1 MNAGDLLPTGP
12 HRRPETRDPVR
23 RRSGARAVRD
33 QRTRGKNLPTN
44 QTSRVSPGWV
54 KPVGAAGAA
63 VARTCSL
70 GPKHHHNPTHASAP
84 AGTAIPSE
92 GLTIEEVST
101 FPMAETKPNAAA
113 RPHQGV
119 RHSATRS
126 GVTHVRAYQPDRY
139 TIIGNHLAQHRE
151 LSLTAIGLATH
162 ILSLPEG
169 APVDI
174 RSLAERFPEGRD
186 RIAFALRE
194 LEAHGYLERVR
205 ERTEAGRLYTR
216 TYAHHVPAAEGA
228 ARAADGSVTGGEP
241 EPPASAA
248 PPVPPETGEPER
260 TPGDPHHDRAVA
272 LLVGLRRT
280 DDRLT
285 LSRRQVDRLAPAV
298 AAWFAGGATSAVVHR
313 ILTDGLPEDMRHP
326 AGVLAHRL
334 RELLPPPLPVRPPVA
349 SADAGA
355 ARHRPHPLQTCDGCE
370 RAFRAPCPGRCRDC
384 RDRSPRAGE
393 PLRAA

>member
-1 MNAGDLLPTGP
+1 MA
-12 HRRPETRDPVR
+12 ETQP
-23 RRSGARAVRD
+23 
-33 QRTRGKNLPTN
+33 N
-44 QTSRVSPGWV
+44 
-54 KPVGAAGAA
+54 A
-63 VARTCSL
+63 VAR
-70 GPKHHHNPTHASAP
+70 
-84 AGTAIPSE
+84 
-92 GLTIEEVST
+92 
-101 FPMAETKPNAAA
+101 PN
-113 RPHQGV
+113 QGV
-119 RHSATRS
+119 RRTTTHS

-194 LEAHGYLERVR
+194 LETYGYLERVR

-216 TYAHHVPAAEGA
+216 TYAHHAPAAEVTA
-228 ARAADGSVTGGEP
+228 PAADGPVTGGEP

-248 PPVPPETGEPER
+248 PPVPPETVEPER
-260 TPGDPHHDRAVA
+260 TPGDRHHDRAVA
-272 LLVGLRRT
+272 LLTDLRRT

-298 AAWFAGGATSAVVHR
+298 AAWFAGGATTAVVHR
-313 ILTDGLPEDMRHP
+313 VLTAGLPEEMRHP

-334 RELLPPPLPVRPPVA
+334 GELLPPPLPARPPAA
-349 SADAGA
+349 SADDGA
-355 ARHRPHPLQTCDGCE
+355 IRHRPHPLQTCDGCE

-384 RDRSPRAGE
+384 RDYPERSSGAGE